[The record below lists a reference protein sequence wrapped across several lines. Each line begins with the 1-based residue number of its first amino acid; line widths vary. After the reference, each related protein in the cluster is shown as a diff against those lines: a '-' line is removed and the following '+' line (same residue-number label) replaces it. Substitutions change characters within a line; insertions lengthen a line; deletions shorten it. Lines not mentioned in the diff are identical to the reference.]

1 MNKFKCTVFRSYYY
15 FNKIPNQRRQFKIQ
29 LRWLKFYKIIELPSF
44 SPQHFINKKIKMLLI
59 K

>member
-1 MNKFKCTVFRSYYY
+1 MKKFKCTLFRLNYY

-44 SPQHFINKKIKMLLI
+44 TSTFYK
-59 K
+59 